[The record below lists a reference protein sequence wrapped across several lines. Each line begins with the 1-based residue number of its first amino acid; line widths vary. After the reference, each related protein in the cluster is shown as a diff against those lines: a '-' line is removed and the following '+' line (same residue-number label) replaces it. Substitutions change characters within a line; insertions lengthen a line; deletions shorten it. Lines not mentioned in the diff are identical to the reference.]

1 MIGPHPGKVL
11 GMAKTKQKD
20 ILTKLADVGEEAFS
34 RVAGSTTTSRVLES
48 VNGMRERV
56 EELQKKVRGLDALEK
71 RVADLEQAVA
81 DLSKPKKTRAQT
93 SASKPT
99 ARKRSPSSS
108 SSRSATRKPPPS

>member
-56 EELQKKVRGLDALEK
+56 DELQRKMRGLDALEK

-81 DLSKPKKTRAQT
+81 DLSKPKTRAQT